1 MDTSR
6 FIQMAVNE
14 INRSFV
20 IETEDLTPE
29 QMLFRP
35 TPEANHITFLLW
47 HFARVQDN
55 VWHSVSTPAGT
66 EPLWI
71 RDEWYTKFGL
81 TEKDSGTGFTPDE
94 VETLAPD
101 YELLTSYVEQ
111 VSAAVWEGIGKLKEE
126 DYDRPLDPD
135 NPRQTVGRRIQSIIV
150 GHGYFHL
157 GEVRFLKGLQGKP
170 FAR

>member
-35 TPEANHITFLLW
+35 TPEANHITFLFW

-55 VWHSVSTPAGT
+55 VWHSISTPTGT
-66 EPLWI
+66 EPIWI
-71 RDEWYTKFGL
+71 REEWYTKFGL

-94 VETLAPD
+94 VERLSPD
-101 YELLTSYVEQ
+101 YQLLSL
-111 VSAAVWEGIGKLKEE
+111 IH
-126 DYDRPLDPD
+126 
-135 NPRQTVGRRIQSIIV
+135 I
-150 GHGYFHL
+150 
-157 GEVRFLKGLQGKP
+157 
-170 FAR
+170 

>member
-20 IETEDLTPE
+20 IETKDLTPE

-35 TPEANHITFLLW
+35 TPEANHITFLVW
-47 HFARVQDN
+47 HFSRIQDN
-55 VWHSVSTPAGT
+55 SWHRVSTSDGAD
-66 EPLWI
+66 PLWI
-71 RDEWYTKFGL
+71 QEEWYKKFGL
-81 TEKDSGTGFTPDE
+81 TEKDSGTGYTPDE
-94 VETLAPD
+94 VETLAPN
-101 YELLTSYVEQ
+101 YELLISYLERI
-111 VSAAVWEGIGKLKEE
+111 AATVWEGVGKFSEE
-126 DYDRPLDPD
+126 DYDRSLNPD
-135 NPRQTVGRRIQSIIV
+135 DPRQTVGRQIQSIIL